1 MIKKIIELKNIGRF
15 VNFQQMQD
23 FAIRVKEH
31 SNNCNI
37 IFGFNGSGKST
48 ISNVLSL
55 FGDGSFSKNK
65 PGVLH
70 DITRDE
76 SDIPSIKLELQDGQK
91 LLYSD
96 TTREGPIYVF
106 NSNFVSD
113 HVSNGVRKFNGANDG
128 LTTPELQ
135 DINNK
140 IEELEKNKRDVGKE
154 IERLQKEF
162 EKIKRAASNDFNKKF
177 PSLRLNSLTLDNAS
191 IPQTT
196 EIELEKQKDNL
207 ILEYEHSTKSVEIAN
222 NITQL
227 QSISLNQI
235 NLDIKTI
242 NDLLGRTIT
251 QLSKSALEDRIQN
264 IKNKFTN
271 SESGAFVEEWF
282 RRGKQILEQPGMTH
296 CPICNSDL
304 TGQLETILQD
314 FDGYFDK
321 KYDEFINMISG
332 HIASI
337 NTISA
342 GLQSVDGNVNA
353 IEALYSKYKDILPE
367 LHYIKPDVVGVR
379 NALNIIKIC
388 LENKLQNISLT
399 DTVPAGVF
407 DCLMQFNSD
416 ITSII
421 SLKTE
426 LLKKLQS
433 IAPRKQETII
443 KDIKG
448 VYKSLA
454 IIEFNRLDSDYNML
468 AVYNAKKQELEH
480 IDTTDMNDEK
490 GLLYWN
496 NKRVMELSKIK
507 AESAG
512 INKFLKNMGIET
524 FTIDLRDKPGEEKK
538 DIVVNYANSTSEKPK
553 QCLSDGE
560 KTALGF
566 AYFLSKFE
574 NELDESS
581 KTNAIVVIDDPISS
595 LDENRLYSTAH
606 LIKDM
611 FDKTKQLIVLSHNFL
626 FLKFFN
632 AVYPGNPQQFFMNK
646 DSLGS
651 LPDELANFETTYFYM
666 LKDIQKFNNSTI
678 EYKNARKY
686 LPNFIRRVLETFFA
700 FKFAMLWARNDK
712 NKRSPG
718 LKDAKGYM
726 EESHYD
732 KNLIDK
738 LDKIIDITDK
748 QCHGSAQTLTDNNS
762 YISEDDLK
770 QIAKNA
776 IEIIEIMDNSHLQSI
791 KKFGGAEQDNA
802 LTQKE
807 KADVEEGR
815 AIKVP
820 ENSTNIKIAN
830 TDFIP

>member
-23 FAIRVKEH
+23 FAIRTREH
-31 SNNCNI
+31 TNNCNI

-55 FGDGSFSKNK
+55 FGYGSFSKNK
-65 PGVLH
+65 PDVLH

-76 SDIPSIKLELQDGQK
+76 SDIPSIKLELQDGRK

-96 TTREGPIYVF
+96 TIREGPIYVF

-113 HVSNGVRKFNGANDG
+113 HVSNGVRKFDGANDG

-140 IEELEKNKRDVGKE
+140 IDGLEKNKKDLNKE
-154 IERLQKEF
+154 IERLETEF
-162 EKIKRAASNDFNKKF
+162 EKAKKAASKDFNKKF
-177 PSLRLNSLTLDNAS
+177 SSHRFPSIKLENAFV
-191 IPQTT
+191 PQNT
-196 EIELEKQKDNL
+196 EIDLEKQKYDL
-207 ILEYEHSTKSVEIAN
+207 ILEHEHSTKSAEIAN
-222 NITQL
+222 HITQL
-227 QSISLNQI
+227 QSISLNPI
-235 NLDIKTI
+235 NLDINVI
-242 NDLLGRTIT
+242 NELLSRTIT

-264 IKNKFTN
+264 IKNKFID

-282 RRGKQILEQPGMTH
+282 RRGKQILETPGITH
-296 CPICNSDL
+296 CPICNNDL
-304 TGQLETILQD
+304 TRQLKTILLD
-314 FDGYFDK
+314 YDSYFDK
-321 KYDEFINMISG
+321 KYDEFIKLISG
-332 HIASI
+332 HIASV
-337 NTISA
+337 NTIIA
-342 GLQSVDGNVNA
+342 ELQSVDGNVNA
-353 IEALYSKYKDILPE
+353 IEALYSKYKDILPR
-367 LHYIKPDVVGVR
+367 LQYVKPDVVGVR
-379 NALNIIKIC
+379 KALNIIKTC

-399 DTVPAGVF
+399 DTVSAGAF
-407 DCLMQFNSD
+407 DCLIQFNSN

-426 LLKKLQS
+426 LLQKLQS
-433 IAPRKQETII
+433 IAPRNTDAII
-443 KDIKG
+443 TDIKKI
-448 VYKSLA
+448 YKDLV
-454 IIEFNRLDSDYNML
+454 ILEFNRLNASSNML
-468 AVYNAKKQELEH
+468 ETYRTKKQELEH

-490 GLLYWN
+490 GLLYWD
-496 NKRVMELSKIK
+496 NKRAMELKKIK

-512 INKFLKNMGIET
+512 INKFLKNMGIDT
-524 FTIDLRDKPGEEKK
+524 FTIDLRDKPGEETK
-538 DIVVNYANSTSEKPK
+538 DIIVKYDISKSEKRK

-574 NELDESS
+574 NELDETS

-611 FDKTKQLIVLSHNFL
+611 FEKTKQLIVLSHNFL

-632 AVYPGNPQQFFMNK
+632 AVYFGNPQQLFINN
-646 DSLGS
+646 DLLGP
-651 LPDELANFETTYFYM
+651 LPEELENFETTYFYM
-666 LKDIQKFNNSTI
+666 LKDIQRFNNSDI
-678 EYKNARKY
+678 DYKDARKY

-700 FKFAMLWARNDK
+700 FKFALLRSVNQNTK
-712 NKRSPG
+712 SPG
-718 LKDAKGYM
+718 LKDVKV
-726 EESHYD
+726 HIKD
-732 KNLIDK
+732 NILIDK
-738 LDKIIDITDK
+738 LNKIIDITDK
-748 QCHGSAQTLTDNNS
+748 QSHGSAQMLTDNNS

-776 IEIIEIMDNSHLQSI
+776 IEIIETMDDSHLQSV
-791 KKFGGAEQDNA
+791 KKFGGAEQYDT

-807 KADVEEGR
+807 KADIEEGR
-815 AIKVP
+815 SIKVP
-820 ENSTNIKIAN
+820 EDSTKITIAN

>member
-15 VNFQQMQD
+15 VDFQQMQD

-31 SNNCNI
+31 TNNCNI

-65 PGVLH
+65 PDVLH

-76 SDIPSIKLELQDGQK
+76 SNIPSIKLELQDGHK

-96 TTREGPIYVF
+96 TIREGPIYVF

-140 IEELEKNKRDVGKE
+140 IDGLEKNKKDLNKE
-154 IERLQKEF
+154 IERLETEF
-162 EKIKRAASNDFNKKF
+162 EKAKKAASKDFNKKF
-177 PSLRLNSLTLDNAS
+177 SSHRFPSIKLENAF
-191 IPQTT
+191 IPQNT
-196 EIELEKQKDNL
+196 EIDLEKQKYDL
-207 ILEYEHSTKSVEIAN
+207 ILEYEHSTKSAEIAN
-222 NITQL
+222 HITQL
-227 QSISLNQI
+227 QSISLNLI
-235 NLDIKTI
+235 NLDINVI
-242 NDLLGRTIT
+242 NALLSRTIT

-264 IKNKFTN
+264 IKNKFID

-282 RRGKQILEQPGMTH
+282 RRGKQILETPGITH
-296 CPICNSDL
+296 CPICNNDL
-304 TGQLETILQD
+304 TRQLKTILLD
-314 FDGYFDK
+314 YDSYFDK
-321 KYDEFINMISG
+321 KYDEFIKLISG
-332 HIASI
+332 HVASV
-337 NTISA
+337 NTITA
-342 GLQSVDGNVNA
+342 ELQSVDGNVNA
-353 IEALYSKYKDILPE
+353 IEALYSKYKDILPG
-367 LHYIKPDVVGVR
+367 LQYVKPDVVGVR
-379 NALNIIKIC
+379 KALNIIKTC

-399 DTVPAGVF
+399 DTVSAGVF
-407 DCLMQFNSD
+407 DCLIQFNSN

-426 LLKKLQS
+426 LLQKLQS
-433 IAPRKQETII
+433 IAPRNTDAII
-443 KDIKG
+443 TDIKKIYRDL
-448 VYKSLA
+448 VIL
-454 IIEFNRLDSDYNML
+454 EFNRLNASSNML
-468 AVYNAKKQELEH
+468 ETYRTKKQELEH

-490 GLLYWN
+490 GLLYWDN
-496 NKRVMELSKIK
+496 RRAMELKKIK

-512 INKFLKNMGIET
+512 INKFLKNMGIDT
-524 FTIDLRDKPGEEKK
+524 FTIDLRDKPGEETK
-538 DIVVNYANSTSEKPK
+538 DIIVKYVISKSEKRK

-574 NELDESS
+574 NELDETS

-611 FDKTKQLIVLSHNFL
+611 FEKTKQLIVLSHNFL

-632 AVYPGNPQQFFMNK
+632 AVYPGNPQQFFINN
-646 DSLGS
+646 DLLGL
-651 LPDELANFETTYFYM
+651 LPEELENFETTYFYM
-666 LKDIQKFNNSTI
+666 LKDIQRFNNSDI
-678 EYKNARKY
+678 DYKDARKY

-700 FKFAMLWARNDK
+700 FKFALLRSVNQNTK
-712 NKRSPG
+712 SPG
-718 LKDAKGYM
+718 LKDVKV
-726 EESHYD
+726 HIKD
-732 KNLIDK
+732 NILIDK
-738 LDKIIDITDK
+738 LNKIIDITDK
-748 QCHGSAQTLTDNNS
+748 QSHGSAQMLTDNNS

-776 IEIIEIMDNSHLQSI
+776 IEIIETMDDSHLQSV
-791 KKFGGAEQDNA
+791 KKFGGAEQDNT

-807 KADVEEGR
+807 KADIEEGR
-815 AIKVP
+815 SIKVP
-820 ENSTNIKIAN
+820 EDSTKITIAN

>member
-23 FAIRVKEH
+23 FAIRAKEH
-31 SNNCNI
+31 TNNCNI

-65 PGVLH
+65 PDVLH

-76 SDIPSIKLELQDGQK
+76 SDIPSIKLELQDGRK

-96 TTREGPIYVF
+96 TIREGPIYVF

-140 IEELEKNKRDVGKE
+140 IDELEKNKKDLNKE
-154 IERLQKEF
+154 IERLETEF
-162 EKIKRAASNDFNKKF
+162 EKAKKAASNDFNKKF
-177 PSLRLNSLTLDNAS
+177 SSHRFPSIKLENAFV
-191 IPQTT
+191 PQNT
-196 EIELEKQKDNL
+196 EIDLEKQKYDL
-207 ILEYEHSTKSVEIAN
+207 ILEHEHSTKSAEIAN
-222 NITQL
+222 HITQL
-227 QSISLNQI
+227 QSISLNPI
-235 NLDIKTI
+235 NLDINVI
-242 NDLLGRTIT
+242 NELLSRTIT

-264 IKNKFTN
+264 IKNKFID

-282 RRGKQILEQPGMTH
+282 RRGKQILETPGITH
-296 CPICNSDL
+296 CPICNNDL
-304 TGQLETILQD
+304 TRQLKTILLD
-314 FDGYFDK
+314 YDSYFDK
-321 KYDEFINMISG
+321 KYDEFIKLISG
-332 HIASI
+332 RIASV
-337 NTISA
+337 NTIIA
-342 GLQSVDGNVNA
+342 ELQSVDGNVNA
-353 IEALYSKYKDILPE
+353 IEALYSKYKDILPG
-367 LHYIKPDVVGVR
+367 LQYVKPDVVGVR
-379 NALNIIKIC
+379 KALNIIKTC

-399 DTVPAGVF
+399 DTVSAGAF
-407 DCLMQFNSD
+407 DCLIQFNSN

-426 LLKKLQS
+426 LLQKLQS
-433 IAPRKQETII
+433 IAPRNTDAII
-443 KDIKG
+443 TDIKKI
-448 VYKSLA
+448 YKDLV
-454 IIEFNRLDSDYNML
+454 ILEFNRLNASSNML
-468 AVYNAKKQELEH
+468 ETYRTKKQELEH

-490 GLLYWN
+490 GLLYWD
-496 NKRVMELSKIK
+496 NKRAMELKKIK

-512 INKFLKNMGIET
+512 INKFLKNMGIDT
-524 FTIDLRDKPGEEKK
+524 FTIDLRDKPGEETK
-538 DIVVNYANSTSEKPK
+538 DIIVKYDISKSEKRK

-560 KTALGF
+560 KTVLGF

-574 NELDESS
+574 NELDETS

-611 FDKTKQLIVLSHNFL
+611 FEKTKQLIVLSHNFL

-632 AVYPGNPQQFFMNK
+632 AVYPGNPQQFFINK
-646 DSLGS
+646 DSLGP

-666 LKDIQKFNNSTI
+666 LKDIQKFNNSDI

-700 FKFAMLWARNDK
+700 FKFAMLWARNE

-718 LKDAKGYM
+718 LNDAKGYM

-738 LDKIIDITDK
+738 LDNLIKITDK

-791 KKFGGAEQDNA
+791 KKFDGAEQDNT

-807 KADVEEGR
+807 KADIEEGR
-815 AIKVP
+815 SIKVP
-820 ENSTNIKIAN
+820 EDSTKITIAN

>member
-23 FAIRVKEH
+23 FAIRVKERP
-31 SNNCNI
+31 NNCNI

-65 PGVLH
+65 PAVLH
-70 DITRDE
+70 AITRDE
-76 SDIPSIKLELQDGQK
+76 TVMPSIKLELQNGQQ
-91 LLYSD
+91 LAYSD
-96 TTREGPIYVF
+96 TTSPKPIYVF
-106 NSNFVSD
+106 NSNFVSE

-140 IEELEKNKRDVGKE
+140 IEELEKNKRDAGKE

-177 PSLRLNSLTLDNAS
+177 PSLRLTGLTLDNTS

-222 NITQL
+222 HITQL

-235 NLDIKTI
+235 NLDIKTT

-282 RRGKQILEQPGMTH
+282 RHGKQILEKPGMTH

-321 KYDEFINMISG
+321 KYDEFITMISG
-332 HIASI
+332 HIASL

-342 GLQSVDGNVNA
+342 ELQSVDGNVNA

-367 LHYIKPDVVGVR
+367 LQYVKPDVVGVR
-379 NALNIIKIC
+379 KALNIIKTC

-399 DTVPAGVF
+399 DTVSAGAF
-407 DCLMQFNSD
+407 DCLIQFNSN

-433 IAPRKQETII
+433 IAPRKSDAIVT
-443 KDIKG
+443 DIKR
-448 VYKSLA
+448 VYKDLA
-454 IIEFNRLDSDYNML
+454 IIEFNQLDSDSNML
-468 AVYNAKKQELEH
+468 EIYNTKKQELDH
-480 IDTTDMNDEK
+480 IDTTDANDDK

-512 INKFLKNMGIET
+512 INKFLKNMGIDT
-524 FTIDLRDKPGEEKK
+524 FTIDLRDKPGEETK
-538 DIVVNYANSTSEKPK
+538 DIIVKYVISKSEKRK

-574 NELDESS
+574 NELDETS

-611 FDKTKQLIVLSHNFL
+611 FEKTKQLIVLSHNFL

-632 AVYPGNPQQFFMNK
+632 AVYPGNPQQFFINK

-666 LKDIQKFNNSTI
+666 LKDIQKFNNSDI
-678 EYKNARKY
+678 EYKDTRKY

-718 LKDAKGYM
+718 LKDARDYM
-726 EESHYD
+726 KDCNYD

-807 KADVEEGR
+807 KADIEEGR
-815 AIKVP
+815 ALKVP

>member
-1 MIKKIIELKNIGRF
+1 MIKKIFELINIGRF
-15 VNFQQMQD
+15 SDFRQKQD
-23 FAIRVKEH
+23 FAIRTAA
-31 SNNCNI
+31 STNNCNI

-65 PGVLH
+65 P
-70 DITRDE
+70 DILRAMTRDDA
-76 SDIPSIKLELQDGQK
+76 DIPSIKLELQNGQK
-91 LLYSD
+91 LPYSD
-96 TTREGPIYVF
+96 TIREGPIYVF

-135 DINNK
+135 DTNNK
-140 IEELEKNKRDVGKE
+140 IEELEKNKRDAVKE
-154 IERLQKEF
+154 IERLEKEF
-162 EKIKRAASNDFNKKF
+162 ERIKGAASKDFNKKF
-177 PSLRLNSLTLDNAS
+177 PSLRLTGLTLDNAS

-207 ILEYEHSTKSVEIAN
+207 ILEHEHSTKSLEIAN
-222 NITQL
+222 HITQL

-235 NLDIKTI
+235 NLDIKMI
-242 NDLLGRTIT
+242 NELLGRTIT

-282 RRGKQILEQPGMTH
+282 RHGKQILEKPGITH
-296 CPICNSDL
+296 CPICNRDL

-321 KYDEFINMISG
+321 KYDEFIKLISEY
-332 HIASI
+332 ITSV
-337 NTISA
+337 NTAIVEI
-342 GLQSVDGNVNA
+342 QSVEGNLNA

-367 LHYIKPDVVGVR
+367 LQYIKPDVVGVR
-379 NALNIIKIC
+379 NALNIVKTC

-399 DTVPAGVF
+399 DTVSAGAF
-407 DCLMQFNSD
+407 DCLIQFNSN

-433 IAPRKQETII
+433 IAPRKSDAIVT
-443 KDIKG
+443 DIKR
-448 VYKSLA
+448 VYKDLA
-454 IIEFNRLDSDYNML
+454 IIEFNQLDSDSNML
-468 AVYNAKKQELEH
+468 EIYNTKKQELEH
-480 IDTTDMNDEK
+480 IDTTDANDEK

-512 INKFLKNMGIET
+512 INKFLKNMGIDT

-538 DIVVNYANSTSEKPK
+538 DIVVNYANSTSAKTK

-574 NELDESS
+574 NELDETH

-611 FDKTKQLIVLSHNFL
+611 FEKTKQLIVLSHNFL

-632 AVYPGNPQQFFMNK
+632 AIYPGNPQQFFINK
-646 DSLGS
+646 DLLGP

-666 LKDIQKFNNSTI
+666 LKDIQKFNNSEI
-678 EYKNARKY
+678 EYKDARKY

-700 FKFAMLWARNDK
+700 FKFAMLWARNE

-718 LKDAKGYM
+718 LNDAKGYM

-738 LDKIIDITDK
+738 LDKIIKITDK

-770 QIAKNA
+770 QIATNA
-776 IEIIEIMDNSHLQSI
+776 IEIIESIDAAHMQSI
-791 KKFGGAEQDNA
+791 KKFKNSETDTA
-802 LTQKE
+802 LTPEE
-807 KADVEEGR
+807 KADVESGR
-815 AIKVP
+815 AVIIQEPPTEIK
-820 ENSTNIKIAN
+820 TGK